1 MSSHGYSKLEES
13 SSNDDTK
20 GGNSSPTG
28 SKIWT
33 PEGEDYTD
41 QEVKKKEKENSLLI
55 PDDAVYTTTGN
66 EKKFNLTSRYPPSI
80 RYIMGNELCERFSY
94 YGFRAILALYLT
106 KYLNFSEDNS
116 TVIIHVFIFFSYFSA
131 LGGGYMSDSYLGK
144 YRTIYYGSM
153 LYAVGEII
161 TSLTALPGVTGDPP
175 TPWGAAIGLFM
186 VSLGTGAIKACVSSF
201 VGDQFRPGQEELL
214 SGVFALFYFIIN
226 VGSLV
231 SNFVVPLLREYFG
244 YAAAFGVPAALMMIA
259 LLIYVIGKPAY
270 RIIPPTVNVVTVM
283 INVIKAAYR
292 ERLRAKIDPSKI
304 KRSNFLDYAKGIFPS
319 RTVEDVRSTLRVFT
333 AFIPLPIFWALFDQ
347 QASRWIYQA
356 ESMNR
361 NIFGWTITPDQVPT
375 LNPLILLPMI
385 WVFDKLI
392 YPGLERVGLGLRMLS
407 RMTIG
412 MLLASLAFAA
422 SGTLELAIDL
432 LPENSVFIAW
442 QIPQYFLVCAGEVM
456 VSITGLEFA
465 YSQAPA
471 SMKSV
476 VMAVWYLTI
485 ALGNALVALVA
496 KLSFIFYYS
505 WIEYYFYGVLMFVFM
520 IIFVVI
526 NRNYTYNL
534 PWVDYVDEPNE
545 PGTLIDNQSQR
556 D

>member
-1 MSSHGYSKLEES
+1 
-13 SSNDDTK
+13 
-20 GGNSSPTG
+20 
-28 SKIWT
+28 
-33 PEGEDYTD
+33 
-41 QEVKKKEKENSLLI
+41 
-55 PDDAVYTTTGN
+55 
-66 EKKFNLTSRYPPSI
+66 
-80 RYIMGNELCERFSY
+80 
-94 YGFRAILALYLT
+94 
-106 KYLNFSEDNS
+106 
-116 TVIIHVFIFFSYFSA
+116 
-131 LGGGYMSDSYLGK
+131 
-144 YRTIYYGSM
+144 
-153 LYAVGEII
+153 
-161 TSLTALPGVTGDPP
+161 
-175 TPWGAAIGLFM
+175 
-186 VSLGTGAIKACVSSF
+186 
-201 VGDQFRPGQEELL
+201 
-214 SGVFALFYFIIN
+214 
-226 VGSLV
+226 
-231 SNFVVPLLREYFG
+231 
-244 YAAAFGVPAALMMIA
+244 
-259 LLIYVIGKPAY
+259 
-270 RIIPPTVNVVTVM
+270 
-283 INVIKAAYR
+283 
-292 ERLRAKIDPSKI
+292 
-304 KRSNFLDYAKGIFPS
+304 
-319 RTVEDVRSTLRVFT
+319 
-333 AFIPLPIFWALFDQ
+333 
-347 QASRWIYQA
+347 
-356 ESMNR
+356 MNR

-385 WVFDKLI
+385 WIFDRLI
-392 YPGLERVGLGLRMLS
+392 YPGLEKAGLGLRMLT

-412 MLLASLAFAA
+412 MILASLAFAA

-485 ALGNALVALVA
+485 ALGNALVAVVA

>member
-1 MSSHGYSKLEES
+1 
-13 SSNDDTK
+13 
-20 GGNSSPTG
+20 
-28 SKIWT
+28 
-33 PEGEDYTD
+33 
-41 QEVKKKEKENSLLI
+41 
-55 PDDAVYTTTGN
+55 
-66 EKKFNLTSRYPPSI
+66 
-80 RYIMGNELCERFSY
+80 
-94 YGFRAILALYLT
+94 
-106 KYLNFSEDNS
+106 
-116 TVIIHVFIFFSYFSA
+116 
-131 LGGGYMSDSYLGK
+131 
-144 YRTIYYGSM
+144 
-153 LYAVGEII
+153 
-161 TSLTALPGVTGDPP
+161 
-175 TPWGAAIGLFM
+175 
-186 VSLGTGAIKACVSSF
+186 
-201 VGDQFRPGQEELL
+201 
-214 SGVFALFYFIIN
+214 
-226 VGSLV
+226 
-231 SNFVVPLLREYFG
+231 
-244 YAAAFGVPAALMMIA
+244 MMIA

-270 RIIPPTVNVVTVM
+270 RIIPPTVNVVSLMV
-283 INVIKAAYR
+283 NVIKAAYR

-304 KRSNFLDYAKGIFPS
+304 KRNNFLDYAKGIFPS

-385 WVFDKLI
+385 WIFDRLI
-392 YPGLERVGLGLRMLS
+392 YPGLEKAGLGLRMLT

-412 MLLASLAFAA
+412 MILASLAFAA

-485 ALGNALVALVA
+485 ALGNALVAVVA

-520 IIFVVI
+520 LIFVVI

-545 PGTLIDNQSQR
+545 PGTLIENQSQR

>member
-1 MSSHGYSKLEES
+1 
-13 SSNDDTK
+13 
-20 GGNSSPTG
+20 
-28 SKIWT
+28 
-33 PEGEDYTD
+33 
-41 QEVKKKEKENSLLI
+41 
-55 PDDAVYTTTGN
+55 
-66 EKKFNLTSRYPPSI
+66 
-80 RYIMGNELCERFSY
+80 
-94 YGFRAILALYLT
+94 
-106 KYLNFSEDNS
+106 
-116 TVIIHVFIFFSYFSA
+116 
-131 LGGGYMSDSYLGK
+131 
-144 YRTIYYGSM
+144 
-153 LYAVGEII
+153 
-161 TSLTALPGVTGDPP
+161 
-175 TPWGAAIGLFM
+175 
-186 VSLGTGAIKACVSSF
+186 
-201 VGDQFRPGQEELL
+201 
-214 SGVFALFYFIIN
+214 
-226 VGSLV
+226 
-231 SNFVVPLLREYFG
+231 
-244 YAAAFGVPAALMMIA
+244 
-259 LLIYVIGKPAY
+259 
-270 RIIPPTVNVVTVM
+270 
-283 INVIKAAYR
+283 
-292 ERLRAKIDPSKI
+292 
-304 KRSNFLDYAKGIFPS
+304 
-319 RTVEDVRSTLRVFT
+319 
-333 AFIPLPIFWALFDQ
+333 
-347 QASRWIYQA
+347 
-356 ESMNR
+356 MNR